1 MEPFDDKQA
10 NAEEL
15 LWIVEPHQNTAWVF
29 LFEKRK
35 TGRQRSG
42 WCKIAK
48 IAKSSERTA
57 DAR

>member
-1 MEPFDDKQA
+1 MEPFDDIQA

-29 LFEKRK
+29 LFGK

-57 DAR
+57 GAR